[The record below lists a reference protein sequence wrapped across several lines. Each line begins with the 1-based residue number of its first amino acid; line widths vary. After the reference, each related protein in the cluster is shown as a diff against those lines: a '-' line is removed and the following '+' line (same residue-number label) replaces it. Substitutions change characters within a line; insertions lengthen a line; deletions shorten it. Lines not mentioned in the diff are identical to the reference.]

1 VNRFIFNFI
10 IKTYYPSNEDIL
22 KRSIILYNYKIDDI
36 LYTIMETSITKYEQ
50 RYVHELYKWNKQSDK
65 AAINCIF
72 YYMYVCVYV

>member
-1 VNRFIFNFI
+1 
-10 IKTYYPSNEDIL
+10 
-22 KRSIILYNYKIDDI
+22 
-36 LYTIMETSITKYEQ
+36 METSITKYEQ